1 MTAAERMKAMRA
13 RRRSLGMREVRLNL
27 PDARVTSVRRRIAR
41 QVARL
46 NQKSEEDALNWIE
59 AVSEFD
65 ADAAR

>member
-41 QVARL
+41 PVARL